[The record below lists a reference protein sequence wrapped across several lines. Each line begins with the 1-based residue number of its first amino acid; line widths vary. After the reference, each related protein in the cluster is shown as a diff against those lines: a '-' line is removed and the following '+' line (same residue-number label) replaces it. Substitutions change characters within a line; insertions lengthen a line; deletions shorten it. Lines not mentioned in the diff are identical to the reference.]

1 MTLAESSLKRYID
14 KSIDLAKKIDRINKD
29 RESNQKKL
37 DRVTKK
43 RNLSKSD
50 LTSIRR
56 LQKKIIDSDK
66 EKSKL
71 TVEYTK
77 TNKEIEKYRKKVAQ
91 EQSKQHNELSKL
103 IKQQNQI
110 NYEGVPVLDN
120 VSDQITELA
129 EAVKKSRQQKGKI
142 EYDVFLSHSSLD
154 KEEYVSE
161 ISDKLI
167 QKGFRVFEDVKVF
180 KIGHSQTDMMNEG
193 ILNSKFVVVFLSK
206 NFINSGWSDYEFKG
220 FLNREI
226 KEERVIILPIWHEIT
241 YEEVKRY
248 NPVLVDKFALS
259 TDKFTIDEIVNRI
272 SNLIQ
277 ESEEV

>member
-37 DRVTKK
+37 DRVIKK
-43 RNLSKSD
+43 RNPSKSD
-50 LTSIRR
+50 FTSIGR
-56 LQKKIIDSDK
+56 LQKKMIDLDK
-66 EKSKL
+66 KKSKL

-77 TNKEIEKYRKKVAQ
+77 VNKEIERYKKKVAQ

-103 IKQQNQI
+103 IKQQSQI
-110 NYEGVPVLDN
+110 NYEGVSGLNN
-120 VSDQITELA
+120 VSDKITELA
-129 EAVKKSRQQKGKI
+129 EAVKRSQQQKSRI

-154 KEEYVSE
+154 KEDYVSE
-161 ISDKLI
+161 ISEKLSE
-167 QKGFRVFEDVKVF
+167 KGFKVFEDVKVF
-180 KIGHSQTDMMNEG
+180 KIGHSQIDMMNEG

-206 NFINSGWSDYEFKG
+206 NFIKSGWSDYEFKG

-226 KEERVIILPIWHEIT
+226 KEERVIILPIWHEVT
-241 YEEVKRY
+241 YEEVKQY

-259 TDKFTIDEIVNRI
+259 TDKFNIDEIVENI
-272 SNLIQ
+272 SDLIL
-277 ESEEV
+277 ETE

>member
-37 DRVTKK
+37 DRVIKK
-43 RNLSKSD
+43 RNPSKSD
-50 LTSIRR
+50 FTSIGR
-56 LQKKIIDSDK
+56 LQKKMIDLDK
-66 EKSKL
+66 KKSKL

-77 TNKEIEKYRKKVAQ
+77 VNKEIERYKKKVAQ

-103 IKQQNQI
+103 IKQQSQI
-110 NYEGVPVLDN
+110 NHEGVSGLNN

-129 EAVKKSRQQKGKI
+129 EAVKKSQQQKGKI

-154 KEEYVSE
+154 KENYVSE
-161 ISDKLI
+161 ISKKLI
-167 QKGFRVFEDVKVF
+167 EKGFRVFEDVRVF

-206 NFINSGWSDYEFKG
+206 NFIKSGWSDYEFKG

-241 YEEVKRY
+241 YEEVKLY

-259 TDKFTIDEIVNRI
+259 TDKFTIDEIVDRI
-272 SNLIQ
+272 S
-277 ESEEV
+277 